1 MTADA
6 LFPELRPHWHQY
18 PVLDSVTIRVPGQL
32 YSKANSRRVGVNPR
46 TGKVMNIKKA
56 EAIAWKNTAITLM
69 RMQGKELDPHGMLVP
84 LPKRLCYAVRVDI
97 HYATWMS
104 DLDESLVWDALQEA
118 RVFPNDSMIVVK
130 YGEKWVSKH
139 NPRVEICV
147 ELLDVMAGERFE
159 SDGLEVV
166 KPKRKVKQ

>member
-6 LFPELRPHWHQY
+6 FFPTTHWHRY
-18 PVLDSVTIRVPGQL
+18 PILDSVTIRIPGQL

-56 EAIAWKNTAITLM
+56 EAIAWKNTAIMLM

-84 LPKRLCYAVRVDI
+84 LHKRLCYAVRVTT
-97 HYATWMS
+97 YYSTWMS

-118 RVFPNDSMIVVK
+118 QIFPNDSMIIEK
-130 YGEKWVSKH
+130 RGSKWVSKEH
-139 NPRVEICV
+139 PRTIVSID
-147 ELLDVMAGERFE
+147 LLDVVAGERFE
-159 SDGLEVV
+159 GGEAEV

>member
-1 MTADA
+1 MTADII
-6 LFPELRPHWHQY
+6 FPPSHWHPY
-18 PVLDSVTIRVPGQL
+18 PILDSLTIRIPGQL

-46 TGKVMNIKKA
+46 TGRVMNIKKA
-56 EAIAWKNTAITLM
+56 EAISWKNAAITLM
-69 RMQGKELDPHGMLVP
+69 CAQGKELDPHGMLVP
-84 LPKRLCYAVRVDI
+84 LQKRFCYAVRVVV

-104 DLDESLVWDALQEA
+104 DLDESLAWDALQEA
-118 RVFPNDSMIVVK
+118 RIFPNDSMIVVK

-159 SDGLEVV
+159 SDELEVV